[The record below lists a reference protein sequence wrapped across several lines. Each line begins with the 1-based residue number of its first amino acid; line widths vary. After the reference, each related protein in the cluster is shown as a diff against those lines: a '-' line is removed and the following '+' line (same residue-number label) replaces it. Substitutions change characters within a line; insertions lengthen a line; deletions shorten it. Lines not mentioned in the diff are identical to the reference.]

1 MEWTKDQYRVTDD
14 VDAVDRD
21 LVYEFLAHESYW
33 SREIPRELVDRSID
47 HALCF
52 SVLDG
57 DEMVG
62 FARAITDRSTFT
74 FLADVFVVASHRG
87 RGLAKWLCECVLAHP
102 DVSNNRRVLLGT
114 DDAHALYAQ
123 LGFTPLEHTE
133 RFMDIFRPAPD
144 VYRPGA

>member
-1 MEWTKDQYRVTDD
+1 MDQYRVTDD

-33 SREIPRELVDRSID
+33 SREIPRDLVDRSID

-57 DEMVG
+57 DRMVG

-87 RGLAKWLCECVLAHP
+87 RGIATWLCRCVLEHP
-102 DVSNNRRVLLGT
+102 DVSTNRRVLLGT
-114 DDAHALYAQ
+114 DDAHELYAQ